1 MNPEPMARA
10 LPVEICLGAD
20 SPLRLAREVRL
31 CARAGVS
38 RVELCGRMD
47 LAGLTPSPHSLQ
59 VARRAWGPGPGL
71 LAMLRP
77 RGGDFEYSSGELRA
91 VERALVACARAGA
104 DGVVCGVLRRG
115 RLHLPALRR
124 LCAQARGLGLEL
136 SLHRAFDALANP
148 SEALEELAELG
159 VRRVLSS
166 GGVWGDGTPATANLA
181 ALKALHERAGRLEL
195 VLAGGLDAAAVPE
208 LRAALSRGPGRLSLH
223 AWSGVRRAGRLDPRR
238 LRELLAAARR

>member
-1 MNPEPMARA
+1 MARA

-38 RVELCGRMD
+38 RVELCARMD

-59 VARRAWGPGPGL
+59 VARRAWGPDPGL

-77 RGGDFEYSSGELRA
+77 RGGDFEYSFGELRA
-91 VERALVACARAGA
+91 LERALVACARAGA
-104 DGVVCGVLRRG
+104 DGVVCGVLRRD

-148 SEALEELAELG
+148 LEALGELAELG

-166 GGVWGDGTPATANLA
+166 GGVWGDGTPATANLT
-181 ALKALHERAGRLEL
+181 ALKALLERAGQLELEL
-195 VLAGGLDAAAVPE
+195 VLAGGVAAATVPD
-208 LRAALSRGPGRLSLH
+208 LRVALFHGPGSFSLH

>member
-1 MNPEPMARA
+1 MNLEPAARA
-10 LPVEICLGAD
+10 LPLEICLDAD

-31 CARAGVS
+31 CARSGVS
-38 RVELCGRMD
+38 RVEVCGRMD
-47 LAGLTPSPHSLQ
+47 LAGLTPSPNCLQ

-77 RGGDFEYSSGELRA
+77 RGGDFEYSPGELHA
-91 VERALVACARAGA
+91 IERDLAACARAGA
-104 DGVVCGVLRRG
+104 DGVVCGMLRRG

-148 SEALEELAELG
+148 LEALDELVELG

-181 ALKALHERAGRLEL
+181 ALAALYGRAGGLEL
-195 VLAGGLDAAAVPE
+195 VLAGGVDAAAVLD
-208 LRAALSRGPGRLSLH
+208 LRAVLARGSGRLSLH
-223 AWSGVRRAGRLDPRR
+223 AWSGVRRASRLDPWL
-238 LRELLAAARR
+238 LRGLLAAARR